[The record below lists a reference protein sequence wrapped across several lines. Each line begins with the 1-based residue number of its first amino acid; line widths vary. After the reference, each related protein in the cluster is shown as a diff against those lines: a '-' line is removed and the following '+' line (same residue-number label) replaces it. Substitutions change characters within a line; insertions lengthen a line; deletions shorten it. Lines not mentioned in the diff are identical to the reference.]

1 MSLFEAR
8 NICKTF
14 PGVIA
19 LDHVDFSVE
28 AGEIHALCGANGA
41 GKSTLIKII
50 SGVQPADSGEM
61 LLDGNVLHFTNPH
74 QAFQAGIGTIFQDFE
89 LAQNLTVAENIS
101 LGNLTNSGAFIH
113 WNEVRAK
120 ACEILQ
126 ELKINLQPDTMV
138 SQLSIGE
145 QQMVEIARVM
155 SNHVKLLIMD
165 EPTSSLSNED
175 VENLFALVRHLAKQ
189 GISIIYVS
197 HRMEEIFELCD
208 RITVFKDGHTQASF
222 QTADVR
228 PKDIIEAMVGHT
240 DYEIATK
247 KCKQTTEEVL
257 CLNHFQSNLMKHPLS
272 FSLKRQEVLGI
283 AGLMGS
289 GRTEL
294 LLSLFGLAD
303 WTSGSVQLAGS
314 SYVPKNPKHAITQG
328 IVMVPEDRRGS
339 GFFPNLSVRSNIVQ
353 ASYSAV
359 KSGLLL
365 STYKERQLVD
375 NCIRDFRIKTASPST
390 IISTL
395 SGGNQQKVIFAK
407 WLATNQKV
415 LFLDEPTRG
424 IDVAAKAEIYALT
437 SEMVE
442 KGLSV
447 ILVSSELKEL
457 LDICDRILILG
468 GGEIIDEYDREHFD
482 YDTIN
487 SRLLDT

>member
-1 MSLFEAR
+1 M
-8 NICKTF
+8 
-14 PGVIA
+14 
-19 LDHVDFSVE
+19 
-28 AGEIHALCGANGA
+28 
-41 GKSTLIKII
+41 
-50 SGVQPADSGEM
+50 
-61 LLDGNVLHFTNPH
+61 
-74 QAFQAGIGTIFQDFE
+74 
-89 LAQNLTVAENIS
+89 
-101 LGNLTNSGAFIH
+101 
-113 WNEVRAK
+113 
-120 ACEILQ
+120 
-126 ELKINLQPDTMV
+126 
-138 SQLSIGE
+138 
-145 QQMVEIARVM
+145 
-155 SNHVKLLIMD
+155 
-165 EPTSSLSNED
+165 
-175 VENLFALVRHLAKQ
+175 
-189 GISIIYVS
+189 
-197 HRMEEIFELCD
+197 
-208 RITVFKDGHTQASF
+208 
-222 QTADVR
+222 
-228 PKDIIEAMVGHT
+228 
-240 DYEIATK
+240 
-247 KCKQTTEEVL
+247 
-257 CLNHFQSNLMKHPLS
+257 
-272 FSLKRQEVLGI
+272 
-283 AGLMGS
+283 
-289 GRTEL
+289 
-294 LLSLFGLAD
+294 
-303 WTSGSVQLAGS
+303 QLAGS